1 MIINP
6 EGTWFENN
14 LEMTLFLNLLVY
26 IPILMAL
33 PLILMGLLSFAKVK
47 NKPNKSNA
55 LIYMYAFSTGMFLM
69 IGAFGFLRE
78 GYEVAKIFTHSSSDK
93 FGSEINRTLVIVGII
108 GLSSLIG
115 FTLVIGGRYLFI
127 KKSKIDPHS
136 SHEDHNHSDHLIS
149 FKDIDNPKAA
159 WLAIFMLLSHRII
172 DGFFIGYSIFKIISS
187 QNTFSSSLM
196 LLITFTIHILIE
208 MAIVYFRQI
217 QYGEK
222 RARAVLYNFLTFLL
236 IIPFI
241 FLGAFTGR
249 FLNDNL
255 QWIQSGLLI
264 MGGSIIVFT
273 AIFELVPEFIHIRNK
288 DTKTL
293 YRTLIIF
300 SISIVTTIM
309 LLSFHAH
316 V

>member
-1 MIINP
+1 MIINNV
-6 EGTWFENN
+6 GTAFENN
-14 LEMTLFLNLLVY
+14 IELTIFINILVY
-26 IPILMAL
+26 IPILMIL
-33 PLILMGLLSFAKVK
+33 PLILLGLLSFIKPSEKAKK
-47 NKPNKSNA
+47 GNA
-55 LIYMYAFSTGMFLM
+55 IIYMYAFSTGMFLM

-78 GYEVAKIFTHSSSDK
+78 GYKIAIDFTHDGPNK
-93 FGSEINRTLVIVGII
+93 FGSEINRTLVTVGILGI
-108 GLSSLIG
+108 SALIG
-115 FTLVIGGRYLFI
+115 FSVVIAGRYLFI
-127 KKSKIDPHS
+127 RKSKIDPHK
-136 SHEDHNHSDHLIS
+136 SHEEHNHSDHLIS

-159 WLAIFMLLSHRII
+159 WLAIVMLLSHRII
-172 DGFFIGYSIFKIISS
+172 DGFFIGYSIFKIIFT
-187 QNTFSSSLM
+187 QNTFSSSLT

-208 MAIVYFRQI
+208 VTIIYFRQI

-222 RARAVLYNFLTFLL
+222 KGKAVLYNFITFLL

-249 FLNDNL
+249 FINDDL
-255 QWIQSGLLI
+255 KWIQSSLLI
-264 MGGSIIVFT
+264 FGGAIIIFT

-300 SISIVTTIM
+300 AASIVTTIM
-309 LLSFHAH
+309 LLSFHSH